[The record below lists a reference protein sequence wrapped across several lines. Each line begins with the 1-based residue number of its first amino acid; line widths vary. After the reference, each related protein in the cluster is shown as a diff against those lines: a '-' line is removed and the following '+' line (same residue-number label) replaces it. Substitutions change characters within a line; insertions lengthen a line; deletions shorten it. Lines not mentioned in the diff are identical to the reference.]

1 MHVLVV
7 PNEHVAST
15 NDLDGAHDALM
26 GRLLRATKTVARE
39 QGIAESGYR
48 LVVNAGPDAQQSV
61 QHIHVHVIGGR
72 RMHWP
77 PG

>member
-1 MHVLVV
+1 VHVLVV

-15 NDLDGAHDALM
+15 NDLDEAHDALM

-39 QGIAESGYR
+39 QGIDESGYR
-48 LVVNAGPDAQQSV
+48 LVVNTGPDAQQSV
-61 QHIHVHVIGGR
+61 QHVHVHVIGGR
-72 RMHWP
+72 PMHWP